1 MRQAVVNCRLLRDGA
16 LMADHALIIED
27 DTIAGIVPAALEL
40 LDHQILQA
48 IEKSGAQLLY
58 ITDEG
63 VPHRQS
69 AAWHFR
75 CQTLA
80 PGPLFNHVAV
90 MAICH
95 LIATR
100 AIERSGAAGRTRLRG
115 IEAFGDVLEEL

>member
-1 MRQAVVNCRLLRDGA
+1 
-16 LMADHALIIED
+16 MARA
-27 DTIAGIVPAALEL
+27 
-40 LDHQILQA
+40 
-48 IEKSGAQLLY
+48 KLLY

-63 VPHRQS
+63 VPHRQG

-80 PGPLFNHVAV
+80 PGPLFNLDSA

-95 LIATR
+95 LLATR

-115 IEAFGDVLEEL
+115 IETIGDALEEL